1 LTYSTMKPDRLNGQ
15 DILRPV
21 VHEGGTPKLA
31 SSSVW
36 FPPTISVQHAYEPL
50 GRLVEIEAQQ
60 IVAMKAMKTS
70 ELKQRLYAFAQAVIA
85 NEQRKPLN
93 G

>member
-1 LTYSTMKPDRLNGQ
+1 VSFPTMKPDRLNGK

-21 VHEGGTPKLA
+21 VYEGGTPRLE
-31 SSSVW
+31 SSAVW
-36 FPPTISVQHAYEPL
+36 FPPSVQVVPNYEPL

-70 ELKQRLYAFAQAVIA
+70 ELRERLFAFAHRVIA
-85 NEQRKPLN
+85 NEQRKPIN

>member
-1 LTYSTMKPDRLNGQ
+1 MKPDRLNGQ

-21 VHEGGTPKLA
+21 VYDGGTPRLE
-31 SSSVW
+31 SSAVW
-36 FPPTISVQHAYEPL
+36 FPPSISVVHAYEPV

-70 ELKQRLYAFAQAVIA
+70 ELRERLYAFAQRVIA
-85 NEQRKPLN
+85 NEQRKPVN